1 MHVIRMSRLSAH
13 LAKETGL
20 NEKECRLILQASPM
34 HDVGKI
40 DIPDSILLKP
50 GKLDD
55 KE

>member
-1 MHVIRMSRLSAH
+1 MSRLSAH
-13 LAKETGL
+13 LAKEIGL
-20 NEKECRLILQASPM
+20 NEKECQLILQVSPM